1 MNINIEELSGAFI
14 DARPIPFDFG
24 SGYGETWEVVY
35 PNVKKW
41 SFAQV
46 EKQLS
51 EFGWT
56 EDLARLNRA
65 LERYNADPYAFDT
78 DVNLKAVLNE
88 CRERIFDAIIDGDDL
103 TPMMDY
109 LYPIELQDPEEAQSI
124 LYRAVIPVVVVHVY
138 MEHEDEWKYYLAL
151 SGGGMDLRWE
161 ICEAYIRL
169 GYLPPV
175 YFCDLPPIAGR
186 GKSEADQKI
195 IQACLKSIE
204 VNRHHL
210 QWTEQ
215 NLKKILE
222 EQTLQNQ

>member
-1 MNINIEELSGAFI
+1 MNIDIEELSGEFI

-56 EDLARLNRA
+56 EDLARLERA
-65 LERYNADPYAFDT
+65 LERYEADPYAFDT

-124 LYRAVIPVVVVHVY
+124 LYHAVIPVVVVHAYVPQ
-138 MEHEDEWKYYLAL
+138 EDEWKYYLAL

-175 YFCDLPPIAGR
+175 YFCDLPAMWGR
-186 GKSEADQKI
+186 GQSQKDRLI
-195 IQACLKSIE
+195 IDACLESIE
-204 VNRHHL
+204 VKRTQL
-210 QWTEQ
+210 RWIEQ
-215 NLKKILE
+215 GLKKILE
-222 EQTLQNQ
+222 EATVNQ

>member
-14 DARPIPFDFG
+14 DARPIPFDFFG

-35 PNVKKW
+35 PNVEKW
-41 SFAQV
+41 SIEHV
-46 EKQLS
+46 RKGLS
-51 EFGWT
+51 EFGM
-56 EDLARLNRA
+56 EDDLYRLHRA
-65 LERYNADPYAFDT
+65 LKEYWEDPHCSTLEDTLEQCRQNLFDR
-78 DVNLKAVLNE
+78 L
-88 CRERIFDAIIDGDDL
+88 IDSDNF
-103 TPMMDY
+103 TPIMDY

-124 LYRAVIPVVVVHVY
+124 LYHAVIPVVVVHAY

-204 VNRHHL
+204 LNRHHL